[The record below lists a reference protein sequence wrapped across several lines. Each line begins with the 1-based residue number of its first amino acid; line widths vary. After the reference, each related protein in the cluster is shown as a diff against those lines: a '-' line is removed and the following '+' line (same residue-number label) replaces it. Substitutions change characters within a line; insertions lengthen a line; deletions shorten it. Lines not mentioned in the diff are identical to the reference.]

1 MMLLLIFIAS
11 VAILMSIMGLGERPD
26 VGEGE

>member
-1 MMLLLIFIAS
+1 MMLLLIFIAG

-26 VGEGE
+26 KDESE